1 MSLKIS
7 QLPEFSGSP
16 DATWIV
22 LNNSGET
29 TTSKILREDFLT
41 GIGGAGPFIAGA
53 FAKTYVND
61 YTSTSDVA
69 GIYQGIIGGS
79 GNTIT
84 EASSFN
90 LMIANSKDSS
100 ISDLSTNATYG
111 GHGLILNSRSSNI
124 ASTGSG
130 SGNHQIIGSQEST
143 ISGDGQQNQI
153 LGAFDG
159 DITGGGSW
167 NTIISGD
174 GNKVNATGS
183 FNPGY
188 SIIAGG
194 YANVMNGGGVANA
207 IIAGNSNSITNSGP
221 NAIIESSSSSISNS
235 NYNSTILGATSAQIN
250 NAGHSIVLGGYANIL
265 GSANCAVVSG
275 RGNTYTGNYQ
285 DCEGG
290 IYSSQESISYTAG
303 KATMMGAG
311 YQNTLSTASHYS
323 VLLGG
328 NNNVM
333 DSTESGFMAGNEYS
347 RIDTVDHMVGMMLSS
362 GSTISGSTTGV
373 NNSLMAA
380 CYNTKY
386 HASGT
391 QPRNMLFLGLSD
403 RNIISGDADRP
414 FNPSGTT
421 FVENIHAYRTV
432 SRQTLTGLTATGS
445 VQVDLGNQT
454 MMGFTI
460 TGNITD
466 ITFTNWREGGMYE
479 FYVYNSGSYTIT
491 ASGVRLNGVANT
503 ILSKNGTLNPTNNG
517 YTYYRMTIINS
528 KGWLDEHLNFQ
539 AL

>member
-41 GIGGAGPFIAGA
+41 GYTSPFQAGD

-61 YTSTSDVA
+61 YTATNAVA
-69 GIYQGIIGGS
+69 GTYQGIIGGS

-124 ASTGSG
+124 ASTGAG

-143 ISGDGQQNQI
+143 ISDDGQQNQI

-194 YANVMNGGGVANA
+194 YANVMNGGGVGNA
-207 IIAGNSNSITNSGP
+207 ILAGNSNSITNSGP
-221 NAIIESSSSSISNS
+221 NAIIEGSSCSISNS
-235 NYNSTILGATSAQIN
+235 NYNSTILGATAAQIN

-275 RGNTYTGNYQ
+275 RGNQYTGNYQ

-333 DSTESGFMAGNEYS
+333 DSTESGFMAGNEYC
-347 RIDTVDHMVGMMLSS
+347 RIDTVDHMVGMILSS

-373 NNSLMAA
+373 NNALMAA

-391 QPRNMLFLGLSD
+391 QPRNMVFLGLSD
-403 RNIISGDADRP
+403 RDIVLNDADRP

-421 FVENIHAYRTV
+421 FVENIHAYRTLT
-432 SRQTLTGLTATGS
+432 RQTLTGITATGS

-454 MMGFTI
+454 FMEFTI

-466 ITFTNWREGGMYE
+466 ITFTNWREGGVYE
-479 FYVYNSGSYTIT
+479 FFVYNSGSYTIT
-491 ASGVRLNGVANT
+491 ASGVRLNGIANT
-503 ILSKNGTLNPTNNG
+503 IFAKGGTLNPTNNG
-517 YTYYRMTIINS
+517 YSYYRLSIINS
-528 KGWLDEHLNFQ
+528 KGWLDEHLNYQ
-539 AL
+539 LL